1 MKRVFWETGLIV
13 AGLLYIVLALF
24 QGLFSPAFG
33 FGYVTVAIYVLI
45 AGRRA
50 RHKS

>member
-1 MKRVFWETGLIV
+1 MKHTYWEAGLLA

-24 QGLFSPAFG
+24 GGWFSPAFAL
-33 FGYVTVAIYVLI
+33 GYVTVGVYVLI